1 MNNTNNTIPNDNS
14 SDSDEYIDVDE
25 IISRDLNNKL
35 DIYQIQLYDNNIIIK
50 NIGKED
56 YAPDIIIK
64 ENFGPNNSYSLYS
77 CIYTEE
83 ELFKIDLINN
93 DTFFPIIKLGVKQ
106 DEENITTYSIAVKF
120 NNVSVLKEQVEQEI
134 TDFNVFLV
142 YNKKNEEKINV
153 QHLDKNINSGNIVET
168 LIVLSSTR

>member
-1 MNNTNNTIPNDNS
+1 MICTNNTKQSDNS

-50 NIGKED
+50 NIGKEN

-77 CIYTEE
+77 CIYTED
-83 ELFKIDLINN
+83 ELFQISLINN

-106 DEENITTYSIAVKF
+106 DEHNITTFSIAVKF

-134 TDFNVFLV
+134 SDFNVFLV
-142 YNKKNEEKINV
+142 YNKKNEEKV
-153 QHLDKNINSGNIVET
+153 HARELDKNINSGNIIET
-168 LIVLSSTR
+168 LIELSN